1 MGKISQFDLE
11 QMQARTTH
19 ARNPAKA
26 KAADA
31 AKVEKFEAGK
41 ESELQDLI
49 QKYAEVNGCYVM
61 RPPMH
66 KRSGYPKGHPDLTI
80 LRDARCCAVE
90 AKAQGGAVD
99 ADQTACH
106 ERLRAAGVPVLIAWD
121 FISAANFIKA
131 MLHL

>member
-11 QMQARTTH
+11 QMQARTTR

-31 AKVEKFEAGK
+31 AKAEKFEAGK
-41 ESELQDLI
+41 EGELQDLI

-80 LRDARCCAVE
+80 LRGEKCCLIE
-90 AKAQGGAVD
+90 CKAGDNKPDDEQW
-99 ADQTACH
+99 ACI
-106 ERLRAAGVPVLIAWD
+106 ERLRRCGNQVLVTWD
-121 FISAANFIKA
+121 FQTAADFIRK
-131 MLHL
+131 HLL